1 MTHDNPDLSRHA
13 EERLDRLLAGW
24 ARERRLSPGRAEN
37 LRHMVLSTSASHVA
51 PSAPVDL
58 GSAWWRGLLD
68 PLVATLS
75 RTEVATLSSVGP
87 GFVSGPAP
95 EASGSHASGYRAYL
109 RLT

>member
-24 ARERRLSPGRAEN
+24 ARERRLSPARAEK
-37 LRHMVLSTSASHVA
+37 LRHTVLSTSASHV
-51 PSAPVDL
+51 APVDL

-75 RTEVATLSSVGP
+75 RTEAATLSPVGP
-87 GFVSGPAP
+87 GFVSGPAS
-95 EASGSHASGYRAYL
+95 EASGSHASEYRAYL
-109 RLT
+109 RLA